1 MRRRAISPPALLDAS
16 PSTFVPPKSIPIRTR
31 SVIILVP
38 SCLAPLLLGMPTPWH
53 SLCLSFPKGICFC
66 LCLST
71 YHLPL
76 ITYHS
81 TRQPPQRIRQKPRLH
96 HRLHLRHAMIESLA
110 LTKLRRKRPRPNPS
124 IVIPRVSRHNLHSRP
139 LHQQPIRLAPLRL
152 VVNPHS
158 LIHRQAIVDRVLTHK
173 VPVAHPRRADAS
185 NVSVVRKRPRRG
197 ELFGHSIRKRIR
209 LRNRQ
214 QRRTRPH
221 RIQNLRRQF
230 SKLRRRHHRPHH
242 TRRLR
247 LQPGPIPHILRL
259 LRRRRNPRRDNHVVV
274 LTRLELLRSRA
285 DQR

>member
-1 MRRRAISPPALLDAS
+1 MRSRAISPPASSSAS
-16 PSTFVPPKSIPIRTR
+16 PSIFVPPKSIPIRTR

-38 SCLAPLLLGMPTPWH
+38 YCLSSLLLVIPIACHPYCLSFPLLVIPLLVIPFACH

-96 HRLHLRHAMIESLA
+96 HRLHRRHAMIEPLA
-110 LTKLRRKRPRPNPS
+110 PAELRRKRPRPNPS

-152 VVNPHS
+152 VVNPHC
-158 LIHRQAIVDRVLTHK
+158 LVHRKPAVQRVLAHE
-173 VPVAHPRRADAS
+173 VPVAHPRCAKIPNIAAIRES
-185 NVSVVRKRPRRG
+185 PRRRQ
-197 ELFGHSIRKRIR
+197 LLGHAIAQRIR

-214 QRRTRPH
+214 QRRPRP
-221 RIQNLRRQF
+221 
-230 SKLRRRHHRPHH
+230 
-242 TRRLR
+242 
-247 LQPGPIPHILRL
+247 
-259 LRRRRNPRRDNHVVV
+259 
-274 LTRLELLRSRA
+274 
-285 DQR
+285 